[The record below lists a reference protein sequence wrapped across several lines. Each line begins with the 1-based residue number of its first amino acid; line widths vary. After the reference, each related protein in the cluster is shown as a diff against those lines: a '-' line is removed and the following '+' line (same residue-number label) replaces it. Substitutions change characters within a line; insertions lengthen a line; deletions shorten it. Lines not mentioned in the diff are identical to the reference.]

1 MESEGSCCKVG
12 KHERMKVR
20 GIEPTYPSL
29 FLCNRKKKGVRI
41 PGKIDGASLSCSSE
55 RYPDRPSIVVGN
67 RYPFEQQGNVEGIS
81 QMVVQHC
88 ESVFRNCWQGRKS
101 KVALQYI
108 CKPRSL
114 SASVLHLSV
123 YKPMYIVKYIYIYF
137 YTYSCIYMLFCIYIW
152 SGGECG
158 RCFFGPG
165 GLTFVCPDFLCPW
178 SCLS

>member
-20 GIEPTYPSL
+20 EIEPTYPSL

-88 ESVFRNCWQGRKS
+88 ESVFRNCWQGRRS
-101 KVALQYI
+101 KIALQYI

-114 SASVLHLSV
+114 SASALHLSV
-123 YKPMYIVKYIYIYF
+123 YKPVYIVKYIYIYF
-137 YTYSCIYMLFCIYIW
+137 YTYSCIYM
-152 SGGECG
+152 
-158 RCFFGPG
+158 
-165 GLTFVCPDFLCPW
+165 
-178 SCLS
+178 